1 MSVLES
7 KLKKLTALFGLALML
22 LGVGTSQAQEL
33 KIGIIAPFSGPY
45 ANWGKE
51 YQRAIDLYLE
61 QHNGKN
67 GNPTVRVITRDT
79 GGVNPSRARQLAQEL
94 IARDQVVALGG
105 EMFSPNLLAVADVI
119 SETKTPFVI
128 FNGATSSITDTSPY
142 FVRPTFTMWSFIYPF
157 AKWAVTTKGYKKGA
171 ILVAAFAAGDDAV
184 EAFTAGYK
192 SAGGEIV
199 SVIKVPLTT
208 TDFSSYL
215 RKLREAKPEAAYMFF
230 PVGPMSIGLVKA
242 FYDAGLDKAG
252 IQLLG
257 GTETGEQELPA
268 IGAAAVG
275 ATTALT
281 YGPFLDNPQ
290 NKKFVADYQKK
301 FGRNELPSFVTVGA
315 YDGMEVLFRMLRENP
330 ARRNG
335 DTMIKAVGGYKWNS
349 PSGPVSID
357 PKTREIIQNLYIRRV
372 VKSSSGLLYNE
383 KFDTIPQVKEP
394 WHELGIGDK
403 NKQSGKPSKP

>member
-1 MSVLES
+1 MES
-7 KLKKLTALFGLALML
+7 KLKILSAVFGLTLML
-22 LGVGTSQAQEL
+22 LGAAAPVQAKEL
-33 KIGIIAPFSGPY
+33 KIGVIAPFSGPY

-61 QHNGKN
+61 QHNGKD
-67 GNPTVRVITRDT
+67 GNPTVSVITRDT

-94 IARDQVVALGG
+94 ITRDQVVALGG

-157 AKWAVTTKGYKKGA
+157 AQWAVNKQGYKKGA
-171 ILVAAFAAGDDAV
+171 ILVAGFAAGDDAV
-184 EAFTAGYK
+184 EAFTTGFK

-215 RKLREAKPEAAYMFF
+215 RKLQDAKPDAAYMFF
-230 PVGPMSIGLVKA
+230 PVGPMSVGLVKA
-242 FYDAGLDKAG
+242 FYDAGLDKSG

-257 GTETGEQELPA
+257 GTETGEHELPA
-268 IGAAAVG
+268 IGDTAVG
-275 ATTALT
+275 AVTALP
-281 YGPFLDNPQ
+281 YGPFLDNPA
-290 NKKFVADYQKK
+290 NKKFVAAYQKK
-301 FGRNELPSFVTVGA
+301 YSKNELPSFVTVGA
-315 YDGMEVLFRMLRENP
+315 YDGMEILFRMLRET
-330 ARRNG
+330 AAKRNG
-335 DTMIKAVGGYKWNS
+335 DAMIKAVGGYKWNS
-349 PSGPVSID
+349 PTGPSSID
-357 PKTREIIQNLYIRRV
+357 PQTREIIQNLYIRRV
-372 VKSSSGLLYNE
+372 VKSSSGLLFNE

-403 NKQSGKPSKP
+403 SKQSSKPK